1 VPRDEAKV
9 KSGKPTLDAISQT
22 IFRKR
27 APAVQS
33 AAPPVVKA
41 ATKAAAS
48 SAVSNEDE
56 DVGDEFIDGIDDEF
70 DDVAIDD
77 ELGDDFDVN
86 AAVDAPVEQPPPEDD
101 DYRVLK
107 RSSVPHYDDLEDEDD
122 GDVVIT
128 DERGRR
134 RRAPH
139 PATTI
144 VREFETQV
152 TEKGTSFL
160 KVLGTLQKLSI
171 HDRPRSMEH
180 VIRIAEKLPSITPR
194 QRMRMRYTLIAQHI
208 MHYRY
213 TKAFTLMQAVE
224 DLTAIDASL
233 SAVIVLLLTR
243 RTNEANELAIQMDH
257 LMRAGHCS
265 FSSHALNALLVIYTA
280 KGDMAE
286 ATYTHERLVGDD
298 LPIDY
303 DAMGGYLRMLCVRA
317 PETALAQAYR
327 ARRDGLAFGDVI
339 YEALVC
345 ACLELNQVQRAV
357 ALFDEGV
364 RERVR
369 HTAVTIEKLI
379 RVFGLL
385 RDDTHVDEFVR
396 WLKARDKGGPE
407 PANEWLIRRALA
419 RGRVDA
425 AVDMTRRAVDAKT
438 PIASRTFTEVT
449 SVLLAVDQRR
459 TAQTLLREL
468 APKLPD
474 VGMLEHAVKMIAS
487 AFGPKWGES
496 VDWLHEMRDL
506 GLSMPRAVFSI
517 AISSLKNNVDDS
529 RAFVAQMRDQL
540 GVVAMHYSTALQNCV
555 GDCDATVE
563 LFREMLDRDGL
574 MPDSMALNAL
584 AKAYVDAGRR
594 RDAVRAVVSTIK
606 TVTNLSDLAFV
617 PLLSKGPPSDK
628 LTRAEFQL
636 DAKGQPSLAWALSF
650 LNEHQ
655 PLVERSIELQV
666 RLGELAAEQREY
678 DFILSQ
684 VADVEASFP
693 DFTLVYYE
701 AVMKALLAKH
711 QKGTDAVDD
720 SVQRAELAVQLFERA
735 HKLALVRSLFKPWLP
750 VVRRL
755 SAFRDNSFDQPSPPL
770 PYVHSGVLRDVVQ
783 SVIERPVINFV
794 PKSTGLWILALRA
807 CEKAGLSAKR
817 AAIAA
822 DWDRIEPLVLKP
834 AIGRRL

>member
-1 VPRDEAKV
+1 MQ
-9 KSGKPTLDAISQT
+9 AISQT

-27 APAVQS
+27 APAAQPTSKAV
-33 AAPPVVKA
+33 AAVV
-41 ATKAAAS
+41 
-48 SAVSNEDE
+48 NED
-56 DVGDEFIDGIDDEF
+56 DDAGDDFIDGIDDEF

-77 ELGDDFDVN
+77 ELGDDFDADATT
-86 AAVDAPVEQPPPEDD
+86 AADDDTPVPEDD

-107 RSSVPHYDDLEDEDD
+107 RSSVPHFEDLEDEED
-122 GDVVIT
+122 DVVVT

-134 RRAPH
+134 RRTQH
-139 PATTI
+139 PATVI

-160 KVLGTLQKLSI
+160 KVLATLQKLSI

-180 VIRIAEKLPSITPR
+180 VIRIAEKLPSITLR

-213 TKAFTLMQAVE
+213 AKAFSLMQAVE

-243 RTNEANELAIQMDH
+243 RTDEANLFAIQMDH
-257 LMRAGHCS
+257 LMRAGNCS
-265 FSSHALNALLVIYTA
+265 FSSHALNALLVIYTN
-280 KGDMAE
+280 KGDIDQAN
-286 ATYTHERLVGDD
+286 YTHARLVGDD

-303 DAMGGYLRMLCVRA
+303 DAMGGYLRMLCTRA
-317 PETALAQAYR
+317 PEAALAQAYR
-327 ARRDGLAFGDVI
+327 ARRDGLEFGDVI

-364 RERVR
+364 RLRVR

-379 RVFGLL
+379 RVFAMLS
-385 RDDTHVDEFVR
+385 DDVHVDVFVA
-396 WLKARDKGGPE
+396 WLKASDKSGAE
-407 PANEWLIRRALA
+407 PANEWVIRRALS

-425 AVDMTRRAVDAKT
+425 AVELTRRAVDTKA
-438 PIASRTFTEVT
+438 PVARQTFADLT
-449 SVLLAVDQRR
+449 SLLLAVDQRR

-468 APKLPD
+468 APKLGAE
-474 VGMLEHAVKMIAS
+474 VGCLEHSVKLIAS

-506 GLSMPRAVFSI
+506 GVRVPKAAFSI
-517 AISSLKNNVDDS
+517 AISSLKNNVDES
-529 RAFVAQMRDQL
+529 RAFVAQMREQV
-540 GVVAMHYSTALQNCV
+540 GVVAPHYAAALQNCV
-555 GDCDATVE
+555 GDCDATVQ
-563 LFREMLDRDGL
+563 LFREMLDNDGL
-574 MPDSMALNAL
+574 MPDAVALNAL

-606 TVTNLSDLAFV
+606 TVKNLSDLSFV
-617 PLLSKGPPSDK
+617 PLISKGPPGNK

-636 DAKGQPSLAWALSF
+636 DARGQPSLAWALSF
-650 LNEHQ
+650 LHEHQ
-655 PLVERSIELQV
+655 PAVERTIELQV

-684 VADVEASFP
+684 VVDVEGAFA
-693 DFTLVYYE
+693 DDTLIYYE
-701 AVMKALLAKH
+701 TVMKALLAKH
-711 QKGTDAVDD
+711 QKGTDAIDD
-720 SVQRAELAVQLFERA
+720 SVKRAELAVQLFERA
-735 HKLALVRSLFKPWLP
+735 HKLALVRSLFTPWMP

-755 SAFRDNSFDQPSPPL
+755 SAFRDGGLDQPPRPL
-770 PYVHSGVLRDVVQ
+770 PYVHSGALRDVVQ
-783 SVIERPVINFV
+783 GVIERPVINFM

-807 CEKAGLSAKR
+807 CEKAGLSSKR

-822 DWDRIEPLVLKP
+822 DWERIEPLVLKP
-834 AIGRRL
+834 MIGKRL